1 MEYKHTAIF
10 QPPCADT
17 GGVFDKIR
25 KFSESEELISDRCPN
40 FGVFEKTEHREL
52 RAIIGD

>member
-1 MEYKHTAIF
+1 MEYKHIAIF

-40 FGVFEKTEHREL
+40 FGVLKKQSTESSVPS
-52 RAIIGD
+52 